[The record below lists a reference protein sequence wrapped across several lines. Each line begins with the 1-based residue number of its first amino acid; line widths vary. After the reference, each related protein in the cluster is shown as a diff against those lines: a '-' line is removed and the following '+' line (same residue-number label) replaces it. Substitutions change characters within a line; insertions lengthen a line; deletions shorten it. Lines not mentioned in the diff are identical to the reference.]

1 MLKCNEGQISNTDFC
16 RDQGAPEFQSG
27 VTGLSV
33 PILQIMVVL
42 FLALG

>member
-1 MLKCNEGQISNTDFC
+1 MLKCNEGKISDTDFC
-16 RDQGAPEFQSG
+16 RDLRAAEFQSG

-33 PILQIMVVL
+33 PILQIVVVL